1 MYDFKFEFLNYICI
15 YGLIFLGLFVFL
27 FLINMIWSW
36 MYGLKVGDNFWGGLF
51 LEWII
56 SLFFIIENWE
66 VLLVVIEGFYD
77 FGFKKIFV
85 IREWFKLI
93 FILSLKVKEIG
104 VFVFE
109 VDFLFLYSG
118 FGFIND
124 F

>member
-85 IREWFKLI
+85 I
-93 FILSLKVKEIG
+93 
-104 VFVFE
+104 
-109 VDFLFLYSG
+109 
-118 FGFIND
+118 
-124 F
+124 